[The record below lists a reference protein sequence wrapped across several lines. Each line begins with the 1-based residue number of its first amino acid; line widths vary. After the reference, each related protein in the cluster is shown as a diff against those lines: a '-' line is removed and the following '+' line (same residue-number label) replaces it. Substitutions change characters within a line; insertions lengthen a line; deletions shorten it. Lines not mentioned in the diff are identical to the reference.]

1 MQEAIAHIAAIRKLC
16 KFLAVYS
23 SLVCQVEDSLAIL
36 LLCYLM
42 TLEIGFTH
50 HGEFLLVPQLLQSY
64 IFEYVAVNRLTEAK
78 FCPSIYRLKYLE
90 SIIIVLILLTMRVR
104 NQHIR
109 PIRIL
114 YIVIGSENLL
124 KFAHLASLQLIDSH
138 NDLAVD
144 FDGFIMMCKFER
156 VTVCI
161 HKSFDFNLGF
171 VHLDKG
177 FFSILAHLLNL
188 GSS

>member
-1 MQEAIAHIAAIRKLC
+1 
-16 KFLAVYS
+16 
-23 SLVCQVEDSLAIL
+23 
-36 LLCYLM
+36 M

-50 HGEFLLVPQLLQSY
+50 HCEFLFVPQLLQPY
-64 IFEYVAVNRLTEAK
+64 IFEYVAVDRLTKAK
-78 FCPSIYRLKYLE
+78 FCPAINCLKYLE

-124 KFAHLASLQLIDSH
+124 KFAHLASLQLINSH

-144 FDGFIMMCKFER
+144 FDRFIMMCKFEW
-156 VTVCI
+156 VAVCI
-161 HKSFDFNLGF
+161 HESLDFNLGF

-177 FFSILAHLLNL
+177 FFRVLAHLLDLGTSQLELVNL
-188 GSS
+188 FKYLFLIDVGISSFL